1 MVHVAD
7 AVDDGVSHVE
17 VAGGKVNFRA
27 QRLGALR
34 EFAVFHALEKIEVFF
49 DRPFAVRRDRGLS
62 DVAAILAELLRR
74 QIADIGKS
82 LFDQLDGVFV
92 VLFKII

>member
-1 MVHVAD
+1 MPHL
-7 AVDDGVSHVE
+7 SPW
-17 VAGGKVNFRA
+17 RT
-27 QRLGALR
+27 QCLGALR
-34 EFAVFHALEKIEVFF
+34 ELAVFHALEKIEVFF
-49 DRPFAVRRDRGLS
+49 DRTVAVRRDRGLS

-74 QIADIGKS
+74 QITDIGKS